1 MPLRVIACFAI
12 IGAFAAGG
20 VAATRPRDYR
30 AHAYV
35 IKVPPSYGNEDGLA
49 LARSE
54 RVLDRVASGRS
65 VGWLRR
71 HSRVQL
77 TGRRDF
83 AISVRAPGE
92 TEAVALATAYAKA
105 LKRAATSA
113 RPRHPRARRAAGAAG
128 AGPAGLGAA
137 GRGWRALDR
146 RCRCDRQE
154 RISASTSSRF
164 SSMCACDTSDS
175 RLSRSSGSV
184 LDGRTLKCQSA

>member
-1 MPLRVIACFAI
+1 
-12 IGAFAAGG
+12 

-71 HSRVQL
+71 LSRVQL

-92 TEAVALATAYAKA
+92 TEAVALATEYAKA
-105 LKRAATSA
+105 LKHSLRPVPGLATRGRGA
-113 RPRHPRARRAAGAAG
+113 RRARRAPGPLAWALLGAVGGLWIGAAV
-128 AGPAGLGAA
+128 AIV
-137 GRGWRALDR
+137 R
-146 RCRCDRQE
+146 
-154 RISASTSSRF
+154 
-164 SSMCACDTSDS
+164 
-175 RLSRSSGSV
+175 SGSARAPRRASPPCAPATRATP
-184 LDGRTLKCQSA
+184 G